1 MRTARAVLNLTLLV
15 LWTALLLPAQAA
27 AAILKLRWAKR
38 IPMLYHRGVARIIG
52 MRIDVRGEIAG
63 GGPTL
68 FVVNHASWLDITVLD
83 TLVKGCFVA
92 KREVASWPLFGLLAK
107 LQRTVFVERAPSR
120 TLEQRNSMVL
130 RLEAGQSLM
139 LFPEG
144 TSGDGNRVLPFRS
157 ALFAAA
163 EEPIAGKPVT
173 VQPVTIAY
181 VGLNGVPMGR
191 RNRPLFAWYGDMALV
206 PHVWGVLGAGPSTV
220 AVRFHKPVTI
230 ASFASRKGLAAHC
243 QGVIA
248 AGLSNALSGRI
259 PVPREAT
266 AQDVLP

>member
-1 MRTARAVLNLTLLV
+1 MRTARAALNLIMLLA
-15 LWTALLLPAQAA
+15 WTALLLPAQAVA
-27 AAILKLRWAKR
+27 ALLGLGWAKR

-52 MRIDVRGEIAG
+52 MRIDVRGEIAS
-63 GGPTL
+63 GGPTM
-68 FVVNHASWLDITVLD
+68 FVVNHTSWLDITVLD

-120 TLEQRNSMVL
+120 ALEQRDAMVS
-130 RLEAGQSLM
+130 RLESGQSLM

-163 EEPIAGKPVT
+163 ERTVAGKPVT

-181 VGLNGVPMGR
+181 VGLNGMPMGR
-191 RNRPLFAWYGDMALV
+191 RDRPLFAWYGDMALV
-206 PHVWGVLGAGPSTV
+206 PHVWGVLRAGPSTV
-220 AVRFHKPVTI
+220 AVRFHRPVTI

-248 AGLSNALSGRI
+248 DGLSDALSGRI

-266 AQDVLP
+266 AQDVLL

>member
-1 MRTARAVLNLTLLV
+1 MRTARAVLKLTSILV
-15 LWTALLLPAQAA
+15 WTALLLPAQAA
-27 AAILKLRWAKR
+27 ATTLKLRWAEG
-38 IPMLYHRGVARIIG
+38 IPMLYHRGVAWIIG
-52 MRIDVRGEIAG
+52 MHIDVRGEIAG
-63 GGPTL
+63 AGPTM
-68 FVVNHASWLDITVLD
+68 FVVNHTSWLDITVLD

-92 KREVASWPLFGLLAK
+92 KREVSKWPVFGLLAK
-107 LQRTVFVERAPSR
+107 LQRTVFVERARSR
-120 TLEQRNSMVL
+120 ALEQRNSL
-130 RLEAGQSLM
+130 IARLEVGQSLM

-163 EEPIAGKPVT
+163 EKPVAGKPIR

-181 VGLNGVPMGR
+181 VGLNGMPMGR
-191 RNRPLFAWYGDMALV
+191 RNRPLFAWYGDMALL
-206 PHVWGVLGAGPSTV
+206 PHIWGVLGAGPSTV
-220 AVRFHKPVTI
+220 SVIFHKPVTI
-230 ASFASRKGLAAHC
+230 ASFASRKDLSAHC

-248 AGLSNALSGRI
+248 AGLSDALTGRV